1 LAEEFSIFCG
11 NASRKLA
18 EAVARSLG
26 VPIGAATVER
36 FPDGEVSINIRDTV
50 RRKDVFIL
58 QSTAPPVNDHLM
70 ELLAFADASRRASAG
85 HIIAVIPYF
94 GYARSDKRHGGR
106 EPISARLVADL
117 LQAAGV
123 DHVITFDLHASQI
136 EGFFH
141 IPVDSLSAVPVLCD
155 AVRRRLPTGTVVVS
169 PDAGRLR
176 MATEYAQ
183 RLNTSVILLHKT
195 RETGTDTRVT
205 HLVGDVRGRACLV
218 IDDMISTGGTI
229 EESLEVLMRAGA
241 QPGVFVAATHGPLLK
256 GAQAKLTTESVADV
270 FVTDTIQQ
278 TFENW
283 PRLHVISV
291 ATLIANAVQRMTSER
306 IDGKSDVSR
315 VPPKTRAG

>member
-1 LAEEFSIFCG
+1 LAEEFCIFCG
-11 NASRKLA
+11 NANGRLA
-18 EAVARSLG
+18 EAVARAVG
-26 VPIGAATVER
+26 VRLGAATVER
-36 FPDGEVSINIRDTV
+36 FPDGEISVEVGETV
-50 RRKDVFIL
+50 RRKDVYII

-70 ELLAFADASRRASAG
+70 ELLAFADACRRASAA
-85 HIIAVIPYF
+85 HIVAVIPYF

-117 LQAAGV
+117 LEAAGI
-123 DHVITFDLHASQI
+123 DHIITFDLHASQI

-155 AVRRRLPTGTVVVS
+155 AVGRQLPAGTVVVS

-195 RETGTDTRVT
+195 RETGTETRVT

-229 EESLEVLMRAGA
+229 EESLEVLLGAGA
-241 QPGVFVAATHGPLLK
+241 QPRIFVAATHGPLLK

-278 TFENW
+278 AFEDW
-283 PRLHVISV
+283 PRLHVVSV
-291 ATLIANAVQRMTSER
+291 ATLIAEAVQRMTSER
-306 IDGKSDVSR
+306 LPASR
-315 VPPKTRAG
+315 R